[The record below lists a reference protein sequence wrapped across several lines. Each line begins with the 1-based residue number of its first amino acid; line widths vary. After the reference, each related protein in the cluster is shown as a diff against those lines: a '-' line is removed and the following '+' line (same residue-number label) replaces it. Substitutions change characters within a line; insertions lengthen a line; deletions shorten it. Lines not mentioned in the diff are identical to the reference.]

1 MNLAVGDPAIN
12 RVGLEF
18 PFTSL
23 TLLQFCILTFVVMID
38 NSTNIKQFYQYQ

>member
-12 RVGLEF
+12 QVGLEF

-23 TLLQFCILTFVVMID
+23 TLLQFCILPFLCSVSSVKMTGGCLFC
-38 NSTNIKQFYQYQ
+38 